1 MSMTLA
7 EQAERLPKTP
17 GVYLFK
23 DARGEVLYVGKA
35 KNLRARVRQSLTGQD
50 EREMVRFLVSAA
62 AAVDAVLVDT
72 EKEALILE
80 STLIKKHQPRYN
92 VRLIDGASFLHLR
105 LDVSGEWP
113 RYQLT
118 RKIGKDV
125 RRGVRYIGPI
135 PSASRA
141 RTTLEFL
148 ERRFPLRTCTDREL
162 SSRKRPCLLYQMKR
176 CLAPCVGLCSKEE
189 YAAAVSESLLFLEGR
204 SGELLD
210 RLRERMVGHAL
221 AEEFEQ
227 AAALRDRVRAIEAVT
242 ERQQVVDERLA
253 DRDVWGLYREA
264 ERGVAVRIQV
274 RQGRMEEPESLRIS
288 GALED
293 DGELL
298 SSVLN
303 RFYEVGEL
311 LPSEVLLPVAPP
323 DLEGLGELLSE
334 RRGKKVTV
342 RVPQRGEK
350 TRLIEL
356 ANKNAQ
362 STLERSTSELERRR
376 ETLQAL
382 QRICHL
388 PRLPLR
394 IECFDNSNIQGT
406 DPVAS
411 MVVFV
416 EGRPERAL
424 YRRYN
429 VKTIEGADDYATMGE
444 ILGRRFR
451 RALVEDPGPWR
462 KPDLLVVDGGKGQL
476 NVALAVLAELGID
489 DVPAIGLA
497 KPRTER
503 RKGDRDMP
511 DKIMLPGA
519 KNPVVL
525 RNNHPALHL
534 LQALRDESHRT
545 AVRYHRQR
553 RTKRQMTGIL
563 DTIPGVGGKRKQAL
577 LKHFG
582 GLAAIRAASV
592 EDLTAIDGISAALAQ
607 RILDTLQPTPRD
619 DGEE

>member
-35 KNLRARVRQSLTGQD
+35 KNLSARVRQYLTGQD
-50 EREMVRFLVSAA
+50 EREMVRFLVSSA

-105 LDVSGEWP
+105 LDVSGAWP

-162 SSRKRPCLLYQMKR
+162 KSRRRPCLLYQMKR